1 MSGMTSGYQHGMSLL
16 LRVLALV
23 AFILGM
29 VGVDLAVS
37 MLYLGLAL
45 WVASTLVDAPLFTRT
60 T

>member
-1 MSGMTSGYQHGMSLL
+1 MSLL

-29 VGVDLAVS
+29 VGVDLDVS

-60 T
+60 